1 MHRWAPRPRLETG
14 MAGDDPADTATA
26 VIVIVSP
33 HREAPNLPGGVSD
46 ETSPYGS
53 PRSHRP

>member
-14 MAGDDPADTATA
+14 MAGDGPADTATES
-26 VIVIVSP
+26 VIVIVSR

-46 ETSPYGS
+46 ETSPGGS
-53 PRSHRP
+53 P